1 MIYVCQIIW
10 KPTVVSTVLLLSA
23 GFSVFVYWKFAV
35 LYMECTIC
43 KPNLIL
49 PTHVLYISSG
59 HFCAP
64 EYCSVFARIQMSS
77 AYTVYVLYLEHF
89 SK

>member
-1 MIYVCQIIW
+1 MECKIYVHVLDFYGRSIAVQI
-10 KPTVVSTVLLLSA
+10 TVYIPYL
-23 GFSVFVYWKFAV
+23 F
-35 LYMECTIC
+35 
-43 KPNLIL
+43 L

-89 SK
+89 SVSHAGAMVSNLAH